1 MFNLNNLLGQRI
13 ADPFQREEYVTVTGV
28 NPQTQQYSGVTK
40 SGKEFRAKIDDP
52 IGLKPLPQQQTVNA
66 TQGVV
71 TPKTP
76 SATVKIQ
83 KETLPQTPSVFD
95 PGANLSMPTG
105 EGFKVSTA
113 EPPTTPEVIKEEG
126 LKNRQLAALQA
137 GAQFFADIFNANS
150 AYNAASGQAQLN
162 IIQSR
167 NQAAD
172 ALYRGRQAQMEAQSE
187 GRRAGESA
195 LLAMAVQGQDVS
207 GAAVQKIQ
215 GSYEAMGVLNGMREE
230 INSIREALGYKLEE
244 VAYNYQV
251 RNADIARQ
259 SAIIGSAINF
269 GASGIGT
276 L

>member
-1 MFNLNNLLGQRI
+1 MADMFNLNNLLGQRI

-40 SGKEFRAKIDDP
+40 SGKEFKAKIDSGINI
-52 IGLKPLPQQQTVNA
+52 IGSPSEPQQPSINVTE
-66 TQGVV
+66 GVV
-71 TPKTP
+71 QPKPP
-76 SATVKIQ
+76 SKTVRIQ
-83 KETLPQTPSVFD
+83 KETLEKTPSIFD
-95 PGANLSMPTG
+95 PGADLSMPTG
-105 EGFKVSTA
+105 EARTTA
-113 EPPTTPEVIKEEG
+113 DVIEEQG
-126 LKNRQLAALQA
+126 VKNRELAFMLA
-137 GAQFFADIFNANS
+137 GAQLFSDVFNANA
-150 AYNAASGQAQLN
+150 AYAAASGQAQLN
-162 IIQSR
+162 IMQAR

-207 GAAVQKIQ
+207 GSAVQKIQ
-215 GSYEAMGVLNGMREE
+215 GSYEAMGVFNGMREE
-230 INSIREALGYKLEE
+230 INAVREALGYKLEE
-244 VAYNYQV
+244 VAYDYQT
-251 RNADIARQ
+251 RNAGIARQ